1 MAMWSYS
8 LIYLVPISVLCGYS
22 LGGWFTFLTP
32 AVVFG
37 LVPLLDIIIG
47 KDYHNPDE
55 ADIQNL
61 ENRRGYRILTWICA
75 PLQVLMILW
84 SCRTVAAGNPS
95 LLELSGLTISIGI
108 SSGIM
113 GINVAHELAHRI
125 NGRFEPFLSKV
136 MLATVIYMHWG
147 LEHVVGHHR
156 YVATPEDPATARLGE
171 SFYAFWPRTVF
182 GSFYSAWAFEIDR
195 LKRIGLPVFHWK
207 NRVIMGSCFQ
217 LILLVW
223 ITGVLG
229 ITALIFFIL
238 QAFLAV
244 TLLEI
249 VNYIE
254 HYGLMRKPLDK
265 NHYEAVKP
273 WHSWNSSNWLTNR
286 FLFNL
291 PRHSDHH
298 YKPGRQYQS
307 LPHFE
312 RARNCPQAMPEWYCW
327 QPYPPYG
334 DG

>member
-1 MAMWSYS
+1 M
-8 LIYLVPISVLCGYS
+8 
-22 LGGWFTFLTP
+22 
-32 AVVFG
+32 
-37 LVPLLDIIIG
+37 
-47 KDYHNPDE
+47 
-55 ADIQNL
+55 
-61 ENRRGYRILTWICA
+61 
-75 PLQVLMILW
+75 QVLMILW
-84 SCRTVAAGNPS
+84 SCRTVAAGNLS
-95 LLELSGLTISIGI
+95 LLELNGLTISIGI

-113 GINVAHELAHRI
+113 G
-125 NGRFEPFLSKV
+125 
-136 MLATVIYMHWG
+136 
-147 LEHVVGHHR
+147 
-156 YVATPEDPATARLGE
+156 
-171 SFYAFWPRTVF
+171 SF
-182 GSFYSAWAFEIDR
+182 
-195 LKRIGLPVFHWK
+195 
-207 NRVIMGSCFQ
+207 FQ
-217 LILLVW
+217 SILLVW
-223 ITGVLG
+223 IAVVLG
-229 ITALIFFIL
+229 ITGLIFFIL

-244 TLLEI
+244 SLLEI